1 MDHRLHLSAGD
12 ADAPATPRIRR
23 PGAWRAPVASLAAV
37 GASIAAVAVISP
49 EEPGHYPTC
58 PFLSLTGWACPG
70 CGGLRAV
77 HALTHGDVTTAL
89 ERNVLVVAAI
99 PLLALIWVQ
108 WLRRR
113 LAERPLAGRSASA
126 VLLWTL
132 LGVVLTFWV
141 VRNLPFGSWL
151 AP

>member
-1 MDHRLHLSAGD
+1 MDDRLHLSARD
-12 ADAPATPRIRR
+12 ADAPARPRTRR
-23 PGAWRAPVASLAAV
+23 PGAWRGPVAALAAV
-37 GASIAAVAVISP
+37 SAGIATVAVVSP

-77 HALTHGDVTTAL
+77 HALTRGDVTTAV

-108 WLRRR
+108 WLRHRV
-113 LAERPLAGRSASA
+113 AERPPRGRGAPA

-132 LGVVLTFWV
+132 LGVVVAFWV